1 MPDIVA
7 NLDPSLLMLAAF
19 AFALGG
25 LVKGTVGLGLPTIAI
40 ALLATFIGLRE
51 AIAITIIPLVATNLV
66 QVIQGGSPLALVKR
80 FGVLNATAAIGLWIG
95 TEILWAVDPRWLQIA
110 LGCVLIFNAA
120 LQFSRFALRI
130 LQTREKVLSVPVGMV
145 SGLVCGM
152 TGSQGIVIAMY
163 LSALNL
169 TKDQYVQGV
178 GLSFFLT
185 GLVWMVAIGAQGAF
199 TVSSLTA
206 SALGLVTALVAMAG
220 GRAVRDRLPQ
230 ERFRQVVF
238 VILGLLGVNLIRL
251 ALMG

>member
-1 MPDIVA
+1 
-7 NLDPSLLMLAAF
+7 
-19 AFALGG
+19 
-25 LVKGTVGLGLPTIAI
+25 
-40 ALLATFIGLRE
+40 
-51 AIAITIIPLVATNLV
+51 
-66 QVIQGGSPLALVKR
+66 
-80 FGVLNATAAIGLWIG
+80 
-95 TEILWAVDPRWLQIA
+95 
-110 LGCVLIFNAA
+110 
-120 LQFSRFALRI
+120 
-130 LQTREKVLSVPVGMV
+130 
-145 SGLVCGM
+145 M

-169 TKDQYVQGV
+169 TKDQYVQVV

-238 VILGLLGVNLIRL
+238 VILGLLGANLIRR

>member
-7 NLDPSLLMLAAF
+7 SLDPSLLMLAAL

-66 QVIQGGSPLALVKR
+66 QVIQGGSPLALIKR
-80 FGVLNATAAIGLWIG
+80 FGVLNATAAIGLWVG

-110 LGCVLIFNAA
+110 LGCVLIFNAV

-130 LQTREKVLSVPVGMV
+130 RQSREPALSVPVGMV
-145 SGLVCGM
+145 SGLVGGM

-163 LSALNL
+163 LSALDL
-169 TKDQYVQGV
+169 TKNQYVQGI

-185 GLVWMVAIGAQGAF
+185 GLVWMVAIAAQGAF
-199 TVSSLTA
+199 TLSSLTA
-206 SALGLVTALVAMAG
+206 SVLGLVVALIAMAM
-220 GRAVRDRLPQ
+220 GRSVRDRLPQ

-238 VILGLLGVNLIRL
+238 VILGLLGANLIRRAVL
-251 ALMG
+251 G